1 MHNTTLMRLFTKP
14 YIRWEKSAQLPI
26 KPQQPKQ
33 PRENK
38 QKNIE
43 KTKKNKKNKKKQKKT
58 KKTKKPR
65 VSGKG
70 LGGHFSQIPSFFFFF
85 VFFWF
90 SRVFFF
96 FCVFF
101 GLLEFFFDFSN
112 DFSEVFSEVLP
123 FGLFIT
129 DFAQTAPF
137 PQNFARAAP
146 QHVCN
151 IFSKANSFFISLLL
165 GKSLLE

>member
-1 MHNTTLMRLFTKP
+1 MF
-14 YIRWEKSAQLPI
+14 
-26 KPQQPKQ
+26 
-33 PRENK
+33 
-38 QKNIE
+38 
-43 KTKKNKKNKKKQKKT
+43 
-58 KKTKKPR
+58 
-65 VSGKG
+65 
-70 LGGHFSQIPSFFFFF
+70 FCFFF
-85 VFFWF
+85 
-90 SRVFFF
+90 
-96 FCVFF
+96 VFF
-101 GLLEFFFDFSN
+101 GLLEFFFCFFDFSN

-165 GKSLLE
+165 GKNLLISNMNKCTYTWTFWNIVFYYRIRKIIIKVINVHYLNIQHYFKQDFFHLIYFFPIFSMVFSLKNLNRYFVP

>member
-33 PRENK
+33 PREKK
-38 QKNIE
+38 QKKHRE
-43 KTKKNKKNKKKQKKT
+43 KQKKT
-58 KKTKKPR
+58 KKQKKL
-65 VSGKG
+65 VFQGKV
-70 LGGHFSQIPSFFFFF
+70 LGVTSPKSLGFF
-85 VFFWF
+85 VFFGF
-90 SRVFFF
+90 LEFLCFFVF
-96 FCVFF
+96 FCVFWF
-101 GLLEFFFDFSN
+101 ARVFFVFFYFSN

>member
-1 MHNTTLMRLFTKP
+1 METNAQHYTNASFHKTLYTLGKICATSDKTTTTKTT
-14 YIRWEKSAQLPI
+14 EK
-26 KPQQPKQ
+26 K
-33 PRENK
+33 K

-43 KTKKNKKNKKKQKKT
+43 KTKKKRRKKRKNLGFQ
-58 KKTKKPR
+58 
-65 VSGKG
+65 GKV
-70 LGGHFSQIPSFFFFF
+70 LGVASPKSL
-85 VFFWF
+85 VFFLVWF
-90 SRVFFF
+90 SRVFLFF
-96 FCVFF
+96 LVFWFARAFCVFV
-101 GLLEFFFDFSN
+101 FFDFSN

-137 PQNFARAAP
+137 PQNFVRAAP

>member
-1 MHNTTLMRLFTKP
+1 METNAQHYTNASFHKTLYTLGKTCATSDKTTTTKTTS
-14 YIRWEKSAQLPI
+14 RK
-26 KPQQPKQ
+26 
-33 PRENK
+33 
-38 QKNIE
+38 
-43 KTKKNKKNKKKQKKT
+43 KTKKHRENQKKQKKLGFQ
-58 KKTKKPR
+58 
-65 VSGKG
+65 GKV
-70 LGGHFSQIPSFFFFF
+70 LGVTSPKSLGCFVFFVFFCFLEFFFFF
-85 VFFWF
+85 VFF
-90 SRVFFF
+90 
-96 FCVFF
+96 
-101 GLLEFFFDFSN
+101 GLLEFFFVFFDFSN

>member
-1 MHNTTLMRLFTKP
+1 M
-14 YIRWEKSAQLPI
+14 
-26 KPQQPKQ
+26 
-33 PRENK
+33 
-38 QKNIE
+38 
-43 KTKKNKKNKKKQKKT
+43 
-58 KKTKKPR
+58 
-65 VSGKG
+65 
-70 LGGHFSQIPSFFFFF
+70 
-85 VFFWF
+85 
-90 SRVFFF
+90 F
-96 FCVFF
+96 FCFFLVFF
-101 GLLEFFFDFSN
+101 GLLEFFFVFFDFSN

-165 GKSLLE
+165 GKNLLK

>member
-14 YIRWEKSAQLPI
+14 YIRWGKSAQLPI

-33 PRENK
+33 PREKK

-43 KTKKNKKNKKKQKKT
+43 KT

-70 LGGHFSQIPSFFFFF
+70 LGGHFSQIPSFFC
-85 VFFWF
+85 FFWF

-96 FCVFF
+96 VFF
-101 GLLEFFFDFSN
+101 LGVFWFARVFFVFFDFSN

-146 QHVCN
+146 QHVFN

>member
-33 PRENK
+33 PREKK
-38 QKNIE
+38 QKKHRENQ
-43 KTKKNKKNKKKQKKT
+43 KNQKKQKKT
-58 KKTKKPR
+58 R

-70 LGGHFSQIPSFFFFF
+70 LGGHFSQIPRFFW
-85 VFFWF
+85 FFWF
-90 SRVFFF
+90 SRVFLFFCF
-96 FCVFF
+96 FCVFWF
-101 GLLEFFFDFSN
+101 ARVFFDFST

>member
-1 MHNTTLMRLFTKP
+1 METNAQHYTNASFHKTLHTLGKICATSDKTTTTKTTS
-14 YIRWEKSAQLPI
+14 RKKA
-26 KPQQPKQ
+26 KKH
-33 PRENK
+33 RENQKK
-38 QKNIE
+38 QKNLGF
-43 KTKKNKKNKKKQKKT
+43 Q
-58 KKTKKPR
+58 
-65 VSGKG
+65 GKV
-70 LGGHFSQIPSFFFFF
+70 LGVTSPKSLGFFGFLEFFCFF
-85 VFFWF
+85 VFFCVFWF
-90 SRVFFF
+90 ARVFF
-96 FCVFF
+96 V
-101 GLLEFFFDFSN
+101 FFDFSN

-165 GKSLLE
+165 GKNLLK

>member
-1 MHNTTLMRLFTKP
+1 METNAQHYTNASFHKTFHTLGKICATSDKTTTTKTTS
-14 YIRWEKSAQLPI
+14 R
-26 KPQQPKQ
+26 
-33 PRENK
+33 
-38 QKNIE
+38 
-43 KTKKNKKNKKKQKKT
+43 KKNKKTSRKP

-70 LGGHFSQIPSFFFFF
+70 LGGHFSQIHRFFFLFFF
-85 VFFWF
+85 VFSSFFVFFCVFWF
-90 SRVFFF
+90 SRVLFF
-96 FCVFF
+96 V
-101 GLLEFFFDFSN
+101 FFDFSN

-129 DFAQTAPF
+129 DFAQTALF